1 MRLLLVLVV
10 LILAFGTTV
19 PWWGTWLGT
28 ATTMAADTPRLA
40 VAGFITLDPQQASSL
55 EEFRLLDAL
64 CEPLVRLDP
73 QSLRPQPALAERW
86 QSDATGSV
94 WTFSLR
100 RAQWSDHTPVTAAQM
115 VAGLQ
120 RHRQGSAASAALSA
134 ITDLAAP
141 DEQTLIITCSRPQA
155 TLVEILSTPVFVPL
169 HPAMSAPTAWTDP
182 RRIIGNGPLQCVD
195 FAPRHHLDL
204 QPSPTYDGPSPARGA
219 LRLLL
224 IDDVGT
230 AVRLYLDHRVDA
242 VLRLS
247 ADLIGDLRR
256 SGSAILQSS
265 ASWGTEFY
273 RLRVEAHAHR
283 PQLARAVRR
292 ALARSVDRVALVHEL
307 LHDNGTPAT
316 TLVPSAADKLGYH
329 PPLTVLAYDL
339 AAAQRELTV
348 AGLTQQTLPTLE
360 LVVPSNQPERLRIGE
375 WLCDRWRR
383 DLGLTVHVVA
393 VPANLAHSRIA
404 ARDYDLARGSLIGD
418 YLDPAYFLH
427 CFESTSGMNRT
438 GFADAGFDRL
448 LLEAEADPQQRLALL
463 AQAEARLLDAAP
475 LVPLFHYACSFLVS
489 SRLHGIDANLLEQV
503 RYAEV
508 GFSPATGA
516 LSDEKR
522 RVER

>member
-1 MRLLLVLVV
+1 MRPLLALVV

-28 ATTMAADTPRLA
+28 TTTMAADTPRLA
-40 VAGFITLDPQQASSL
+40 VAGFVTLDPQQASSL

-115 VAGLQ
+115 AAGLQ
-120 RHRQGSAASAALSA
+120 RHRQGSAASAALGA

-141 DEQTLIITCSRPQA
+141 DEQTLVITCSRPQA
-155 TLVEILSTPVFVPL
+155 TLVEILATPVFVPL

-219 LRLLL
+219 VRLLL

-247 ADLIGDLRR
+247 ADIIGDLRR
-256 SGSAILQSS
+256 NASAELQSS
-265 ASWGTEFY
+265 GSWGTEFY
-273 RLRVEAHAHR
+273 RLRVDAHADR
-283 PQLARAVRR
+283 PQLARALRR

-316 TLVPSAADKLGYH
+316 TLVPGTAEKLGYH
-329 PPLTVLAYDL
+329 PPLALLAYDL
-339 AAAQRELTV
+339 AAARREL
-348 AGLTQQTLPTLE
+348 AAIGDQQSLPALE
-360 LVVPSNQPERLRIGE
+360 LVVPSNQPERLRIAE
-375 WLCDRWRR
+375 WLCDRWQR
-383 DLGLTVHVVA
+383 DLGLTVRLAA
-393 VPANLAHSRIA
+393 VPANLAQSRIA

-438 GFADAGFDRL
+438 GFADARFDQL
-448 LLEAEADPQQRLALL
+448 LLSAEADPSQRLALL
-463 AQAEARLLDAAP
+463 AQAEAHLLAAAP
-475 LVPLFHYACSFLVS
+475 LIPLFHYACSFLAT
-489 SRLHGIDANLLEQV
+489 SRLHGVRANLLEQV
-503 RYAEV
+503 RYSEI
-508 GFSPATGA
+508 GF
-516 LSDEKR
+516 
-522 RVER
+522 